1 MSQLPPEVHRL
12 IDASLSEDQTFNDP
26 TTEALVPADI
36 RGVGMVRAKADG
48 VLAGA
53 DVAMAVFR
61 RVDPDLET
69 RTLLE
74 DGSVLSPGDD
84 IARLEGAAASILQAE
99 RIALN
104 FLQRMSGIATAT
116 HHYVQAVEGC
126 KARIVDTRK
135 TVPGLRYLDKYA
147 VRMGGGYNHRLN
159 LADGI
164 LIKDNHIQALRSR
177 EMGLK
182 EIIKLALSR
191 ASHTIKVEVEV
202 ETLDEVRE
210 AVEAGAHIIMLDN
223 MTVDTMG
230 QAMDIIR
237 GRAVVEASGGITID
251 TVRQVAETGVDLISI
266 GGLTHSPSA
275 LDIRARRP
283 RTGCGY
289 PPAGIRSPAASEV
302 PAGAAEP
309 GPRVSIRGSNGIAN

>member
-1 MSQLPPEVHRL
+1 MSQLPPEVYNL

-26 TTEALVPADI
+26 TTEVLIPRDI
-36 RGVGMVRAKADG
+36 RSVGMIRAKADG
-48 VLAGA
+48 VLAGT
-53 DVAMAVFR
+53 DVAMAVFH
-61 RVDPDLET
+61 RVDPDLDT
-69 RTLLE
+69 QTLLE
-74 DGSVLSPGDD
+74 DGSALYSGID
-84 IARLEGAAASILQAE
+84 IARLKGAAHSILRAE

-116 HHYVQAVEGC
+116 RQYVQVVEGC

-177 EMGLK
+177 GMDLK

-202 ETLDEVRE
+202 ETLDGVRE

-223 MTVDTMG
+223 MSVDTMC
-230 QAMDIIR
+230 QAMDIIQD
-237 GRAVVEASGGITID
+237 RAVVEASGGVNMH
-251 TVRQVAETGVDLISI
+251 TVRPIAETGVDLISI
-266 GGLTHSPSA
+266 GALTHSAIA
-275 LDIRARRP
+275 LDISLDLEF
-283 RTGCGY
+283 G
-289 PPAGIRSPAASEV
+289 
-302 PAGAAEP
+302 
-309 GPRVSIRGSNGIAN
+309 